1 MGYEIGEG
9 GGMVSLQPQHDPA
22 RQKHDHLMHYLPV
35 TEQPFLY
42 HEFHFVMKTRMAGQ
56 YGKG

>member
-1 MGYEIGEG
+1 
-9 GGMVSLQPQHDPA
+9 MVSLQPQHDPA
-22 RQKHDHLMHYLPV
+22 HQKHDHLMHYLPV